1 VSEAPFD
8 EIRAAERRTL
18 EVFVRSERRSRYL
31 TLHDNP
37 RRRSKLLD
45 RFCHVL
51 VDDLDQRWVVTLPT
65 AEHRAASVA
74 EHLRRRGAPEE
85 CTVFGGELDGVRGRL
100 DDVLP
105 QLIGW
110 GGGAIVVCLPGQ
122 LAFYEVEDPGVR
134 FILDA
139 RARR

>member
-65 AEHRAASVA
+65 AEHRAASV
-74 EHLRRRGAPEE
+74 
-85 CTVFGGELDGVRGRL
+85 GGELDGVRGRL